1 MMCFIGTAGTAW
13 YNNIDNTDTD
23 TCSHANSTSVPN
35 GIDWFPSKSQ
45 CQSHKLFSTAPTRT
59 SLCNP
64 YGYTFFDQLPKV
76 NCTVAFQDFMEN
88 MLANESTFENWQA
101 QLATKITR
109 SIPTEQSTTFR
120 LLAAFLQKATP
131 EVVAG
136 FVKTLGSENDAK
148 GPHMISL
155 KLLAFLEETVGGLY
169 TSTEESVKAM
179 FVTKQPIFI
188 EAFGDAVQ
196 FIPSPAS
203 MQQNMLDKL
212 LEVGL
217 PTLQMQTLASM
228 SKLLKKDADDRA
240 SQSLKKT
247 YQIESLAF
255 TTIQFIAW
263 DKANVVPAE
272 YPLQAMASDVE
283 LASKMVEE
291 VVAAHSNIK
300 ELEEGL
306 KETIKQYICQ
316 FVVNAVFQRFSSF
329 FTKVKDSENAIPQH
343 FEQHMETK
351 NVAQLKA
358 TVFSK
363 KTHMA
368 NNCQHRKLCG
378 NHRIP
383 LQGDQIS
390 SPLQFWA
397 GAWPDEESW
406 DITSSIENIQCLR
419 SCCKSFDQ

>member
-1 MMCFIGTAGTAW
+1 
-13 YNNIDNTDTD
+13 
-23 TCSHANSTSVPN
+23 
-35 GIDWFPSKSQ
+35 
-45 CQSHKLFSTAPTRT
+45 
-59 SLCNP
+59 
-64 YGYTFFDQLPKV
+64 
-76 NCTVAFQDFMEN
+76 

-109 SIPTEQSTTFR
+109 SSPTEQSTTFR

-196 FIPSPAS
+196 FLPSPAS

-368 NNCQHRKLCG
+368 TTANIESYVAITESLSKVIKSAAHFSSGQVLGQMKNHETSLRALRTYSVSVHAANLLINKLPGSEPKQKAAKLRELLNKPSAFLFVVELWVFFWGCG
-378 NHRIP
+378 CNFIFQLHV
-383 LQGDQIS
+383 LMS
-390 SPLQFWA
+390 KVT
-397 GAWPDEESW
+397 
-406 DITSSIENIQCLR
+406 DIQ
-419 SCCKSFDQ
+419 